1 MFGVIIWLIVI
12 GVIIL
17 GIMEIKD
24 NIIMEKEEKR
34 RQEER
39 RQGKIR
45 EWKEK
50 YQKEI
55 VSFENDIR
63 KYYSKHEYETRETIY
78 MYLTSHIENMRKY
91 NNNLPVEERFS
102 ESEIKK
108 YEDIAEK
115 FNLFGAKM
123 SGMFPSLMMNTN
135 SYGEIQ
141 DEYLKY
147 IKSLRK
153 EDVDSKIEYIEH
165 ILEEG
170 EYEKIWKIDLKEIF
184 DSIWFYA
191 LHKPYLK
198 ADFEKTKEIFYRIS
212 KGESRDILL
221 AEMYAIQQMG
231 AGTVLRNRIT
241 ELFKNRGWSSHDLT
255 SFASGLM
262 WMKAYNEEKMV
273 LQEMLS
279 RQMDMPAKLQER
291 LHALSNGGENAP
303 SDYDV
308 RSSKTQIY
316 LDTASLAWND
326 SEYNNFFENLSFKEK
341 VLTYSLA
348 IRDENKDLFITQAMN
363 LPDNIKI
370 CNKLM
375 TVFQEEYG
383 SQVVAR
389 NVEGIAL
396 SGSGSE
402 KIPGI
407 LVRTKECKQLGIFL
421 HIARIGKKLN
431 IKFYTLFI
439 PITNDIGEQRQQV
452 ISLYKKLSPTVTMW
466 ENSLKDTILM
476 AIQQLLNVAPKPEP
490 QPNYPVEDEPVEF

>member
-1 MFGVIIWLIVI
+1 MEYRKTAEQFKQFGLKVEKNITNRMFDLNNYGSINNKYLNY
-12 GVIIL
+12 
-17 GIMEIKD
+17 IM
-24 NIIMEKEEKR
+24 
-34 RQEER
+34 
-39 RQGKIR
+39 
-45 EWKEK
+45 
-50 YQKEI
+50 
-55 VSFENDIR
+55 S
-63 KYYSKHEYETRETIY
+63 
-78 MYLTSHIENMRKY
+78 MRK
-91 NNNLPVEERFS
+91 
-102 ESEIKK
+102 
-108 YEDIAEK
+108 
-115 FNLFGAKM
+115 
-123 SGMFPSLMMNTN
+123 
-135 SYGEIQ
+135 Q
-141 DEYLKY
+141 
-147 IKSLRK
+147 
-153 EDVDSKIEYIEH
+153 DVDFIVKSAKRVLSGTEYNE
-165 ILEEG
+165 
-170 EYEKIWKIDLKEIF
+170 IWKIDAVKAYECV
-184 DSIWFYA
+184 WFYA
-191 LHKPYLK
+191 VYKPYSST
-198 ADFEKTKEIFYRIS
+198 DFEEAKEVFYKIYKDRNM
-212 KGESRDILL
+212 EVFL
-221 AEMYAIQQMG
+221 AELYPIQQMG
-231 AGTVLRNRIT
+231 ANNIVRDKIT
-241 ELFKNRGWSSHDLT
+241 EFFKSCTGWYADKLNVENLT
-255 SFASGLM
+255 LLASDLM
-262 WMKAYNEEKMV
+262 WMKAYNEEKIV

-308 RSSKTQIY
+308 QSNKDQIY

-326 SEYNNFFENLSFKEK
+326 SEYSSFFENLSFKEK

-396 SGSGSE
+396 SGNGSE

-407 LVRTKECKQLGIFL
+407 LVRTRECKQLGIFV

-439 PITNDIGEQRQQV
+439 PITNDIGTQKQQV

-476 AIQQLLNVAPKPEP
+476 AIQQLLNAAPKTEL
-490 QPNYPVEDEPVEF
+490 QPNHPVEDDPVEF